1 MFWGSV
7 RKSRGELGVSH
18 WQPSTCLPSLSN
30 QRGAKSAPMTRVFFA
45 LILALVL
52 AAAARADERVVNVYN
67 WTDYIDPAALP
78 RFERET
84 GIHVRYDVYDSLETL
99 EAKLLAGRSGYDVI
113 VPTNEPTFSRLIRT
127 GAMQPIDR
135 AAVPNWRYLD
145 PALMQRVASSD
156 PGNRFGAIYLWGTT
170 GLGLITPRV
179 KALAPD
185 APMDSWDLLFKPD
198 NARRIAPCGITMMDS
213 PTDVIP
219 SVLHYLGRNPSSADP
234 ADLADVGKTLLAIRP
249 YLRNFASG
257 GALQALAAGET
268 CLVLDYSGDVVQARA
283 RAREAGRGD
292 DIHYVVPREGAQIAF
307 DMLAVPKDAPHPDA
321 AFAFINFVLRPDV
334 MAGITNAVRY
344 ANAIPASRPDIRP
357 EIANDP
363 SIYPPSEQMARFF
376 TVTAVPPA
384 AERARSRLWARFKA
398 GS

>member
-1 MFWGSV
+1 
-7 RKSRGELGVSH
+7 
-18 WQPSTCLPSLSN
+18 
-30 QRGAKSAPMTRVFFA
+30 MTRVFFA

-307 DMLAVPKDAPHPDA
+307 DMLAMPKDAPHPDA